1 MIPVSNFWKSAKN
14 EMLLPEMFVEITYEI
29 TEPGLQE
36 EAVATGSNPV
46 DYSNVAQVVSR
57 VDKNSEKYAML
68 DYGCWGLDGS
78 FSYLDGE
85 PHDPGYIYA
94 AYSDSDGT
102 MSDYPTITIDFEK
115 RHNTAIPGMII
126 TWGDVFGVWAE
137 EFRVTAYDGGGIVAQ
152 TTVVGNKSVT
162 SVVNLDMENYSKM
175 TVEILKWSH
184 PYQRPRCI
192 DIFLGVKS
200 VYGKNDLLGFEHERS
215 TDMLSA
221 TLPENKISFRLR
233 NDDNR
238 WNPDAPNGA
247 IRYLYEQQEVRVRY
261 GMDVGDTVEWINGGT
276 FWISEWNTP
285 TNGLEANFTARDA
298 VEFMIS
304 GYTGPRE
311 GSLYD
316 IAVAALEE
324 ANLTL
329 LDSGAKRYILD
340 ESLSEI
346 TTNFTDDGSDY
357 TIAEILQMVAHAG
370 CCAFYQDR
378 DGVVRIE
385 PRSKVYSNY
394 MIEPRISY
402 THPEYELSKPLK
414 AIMVEFEP
422 DRQTVVID
430 VAKRGE
436 VQEISNPLI
445 VSAEHALKVGENAK
459 EVLGNRKVVSGSFR
473 ADLRLDTLD
482 NILVASKYA
491 SNILCIT
498 NVKYSIEGG
507 AFRGNYTGRVMS
519 ITLDYMKVFS
529 NEFYSGEI
537 W

>member
-1 MIPVSNFWKSAKN
+1 MIPVSNVWKSAQN
-14 EMLLPEMFVEITYEI
+14 AMLLPEMFVEITYEI

-36 EAVATGSNPV
+36 EAVATGSNP
-46 DYSNVAQVVSR
+46 DDLSNVAQIVDR

-78 FSYLDGE
+78 FGFLDGE

-94 AYSDSDGT
+94 AYSGSDGT
-102 MSDYPTITIDFEK
+102 LSDYPTITIDFEK
-115 RHNTAIPGMII
+115 RHDVAIPGLII

-137 EFRVTAYDGGGIVAQ
+137 DFRVTAYDGGGVINQ
-152 TTVVGNKSVT
+152 TTILGNKAVT
-162 SVVNLDMENYSKM
+162 SVVKMDIEKYSKI

-192 DIFLGVKS
+192 DIFLGVRS
-200 VYGKNDLLGFEHERS
+200 VYGKNDLLGYEHEQS
-215 TDMLSA
+215 SDMLSA

-238 WNPDAPNGA
+238 WNPDSPDGS
-247 IRYLYEQQEVRVRY
+247 IRYLSEQQEVRVRY
-261 GMDVGDTVEWINGGT
+261 GMDVGNTIEWINGGT

-285 TNGLEANFTARDA
+285 TNGIEANFTARDTI
-298 VEFMIS
+298 EFMID
-304 GYTGPRE
+304 GYTGPSE

-316 IAVAALEE
+316 IAVAAFEQ

-329 LDSGAKRYILD
+329 LDDGSKRYILD
-340 ESLSEI
+340 DSLKEI
-346 TTNFTDDGSDY
+346 TTDFTDDGSDY

-370 CCAFYQDR
+370 CCVFYQDR
-378 DGVVRIE
+378 DGVVHIE
-385 PRSKVYSNY
+385 PRHKEYSNY

-414 AIMVEFEP
+414 AVLVEYEP
-422 DRQTVVID
+422 DRQTVLID
-430 VAKRGE
+430 VASRGE

-445 VSAEHALKVGENAK
+445 ISAEHALKVGEAAK
-459 EVLGNRKVVSGSFR
+459 EVLENRKVVSGSFR
-473 ADLRLDTLD
+473 ADLRMDVLD

-491 SNILCIT
+491 SNILCVT
-498 NVKYSIEGG
+498 YLKYSIEGG
-507 AFRGNYTGRVMS
+507 TFKGNYTGRVMS
-519 ITLDYMKVFS
+519 ITLDYAKVFS
-529 NEFYSGEI
+529 NEIYSGDI